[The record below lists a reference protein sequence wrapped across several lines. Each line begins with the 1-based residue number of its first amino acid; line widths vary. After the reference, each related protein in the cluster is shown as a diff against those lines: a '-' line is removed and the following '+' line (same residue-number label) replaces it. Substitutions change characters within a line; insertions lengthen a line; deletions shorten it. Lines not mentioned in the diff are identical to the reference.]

1 MICCRGFCDY
11 PNYWRAIMPY
21 AGAIKLALLSGAVGL
36 VLTLTMPMF
45 EIQKA
50 QATPAI
56 AKGQPCG
63 NCHSGSPPSKK
74 NLKK

>member
-1 MICCRGFCDY
+1 MRYG
-11 PNYWRAIMPY
+11 R
-21 AGAIKLALLSGAVGL
+21 AIKLAALSGAFGL
-36 VLTLTMPMF
+36 LLAFTMPMF

-56 AKGQPCG
+56 AKGKPCG

>member
-1 MICCRGFCDY
+1 MQYLIKT
-11 PNYWRAIMPY
+11 AILGV
-21 AGAIKLALLSGAVGL
+21 ALGAFLS
-36 VLTLTMPMF
+36 LTVSVF
-45 EIQKA
+45 ETQRA

-63 NCHSGSPPSKK
+63 NCHSGSPPSKQ

>member
-1 MICCRGFCDY
+1 MR
-11 PNYWRAIMPY
+11 Y
-21 AGAIKLALLSGAVGL
+21 ASAVKLALLSGAVGML
-36 VLTLTMPMF
+36 LTFTIPMF
-45 EIQKA
+45 EVQKA

-74 NLKK
+74 NLKR

>member
-1 MICCRGFCDY
+1 
-11 PNYWRAIMPY
+11 
-21 AGAIKLALLSGAVGL
+21 
-36 VLTLTMPMF
+36 MPMF

-63 NCHSGSPPSKK
+63 NCHSGSPPSKA
-74 NLKK
+74 NVKKK

>member
-1 MICCRGFCDY
+1 MRI
-11 PNYWRAIMPY
+11 IK
-21 AGAIKLALLSGAVGL
+21 GAIVSGAIGL
-36 VLTLTMPMF
+36 VLTLAMPMF
-45 EIQKA
+45 EVQKA

-56 AKGQPCG
+56 AQGKPCS

>member
-1 MICCRGFCDY
+1 MR
-11 PNYWRAIMPY
+11 Y
-21 AGAIKLALLSGAVGL
+21 AGAIKLAIMSGALGL
-36 VLTLTMPMF
+36 LLAFTLPMF
-45 EIQKA
+45 ETQQA
-50 QATPAI
+50 MATPAI